1 MPVQKS
7 TLELIERI
15 ATPLVKEFLTGVLM
29 KVCIT
34 VVPQ

>member
-7 TLELIERI
+7 DLKVIERI
-15 ATPLVKEFLTGVLM
+15 ATPLLKEFLTGVLM